1 MPNASPLADAILA
14 RLHPE
19 PYPEAVEAAG
29 LDLLLLSRGKLGSYA
44 LAVLPWLVGV
54 PAPAQVERGRAAV
67 RAATGAMWM
76 LREFGAYLVFVG
88 PEDSWRGRLDGA
100 AADRT
105 GLHHV
110 IVQGLHWIDPATGA
124 RELRQSAWGPV
135 RFGGVDSVAQ
145 QLEAIDLTT

>member
-1 MPNASPLADAILA
+1 MSDATTLGDAILT

-19 PYPEAVEAAG
+19 PYAEVVEAAG
-29 LDLLLLSRGKLGSYA
+29 LDLLLLSRGRLGSYA
-44 LAVLPWLVGV
+44 LAVLPWREG
-54 PAPAQVERGRAAV
+54 APAAAQVAGARAAV

-76 LREFGAYLVFVG
+76 FREYGAYLVFAG
-88 PEDSWRGRLDGA
+88 PEASWRGKLDGA

-124 RELRQSAWGPV
+124 TELKQSAWGPV
-135 RFGGVDSVAQ
+135 KFGGVDSVAAVIED
-145 QLEAIDLTT
+145 LEVC